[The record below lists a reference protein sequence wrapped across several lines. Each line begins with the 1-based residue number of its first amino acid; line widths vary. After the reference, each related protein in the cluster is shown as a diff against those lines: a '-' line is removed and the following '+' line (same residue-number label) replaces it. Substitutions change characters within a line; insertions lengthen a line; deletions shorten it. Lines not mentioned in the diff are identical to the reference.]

1 MDIRGEYFSLLRQWC
16 DELIRLQLHGT
27 GRPELDGAI
36 ICPACQIIHGRCHD
50 AVYPL
55 MYLADVTGDTKYLD
69 AAKKLFDWAG
79 SLITDDGGFY
89 NDAQSPWQGITVF
102 SANNLCHALKYHSH
116 LLNAE
121 EKSRWEARLSGLGE
135 WLYTNLIPEYDAVI
149 NYDANCA
156 GAMALLGEYFDSDKY
171 RERARFMAH
180 YAARSISEN
189 GLLTGEGKPRGAVTP
204 RGCMAIDIGYNVEES
219 LAALLRYAR
228 IQNDEEIKQKTIAAM
243 RAHLEFMMP
252 DGGWD
257 NSMGTRNFKWS
268 YWGSRTSDGCQ
279 VGYAALGA
287 EIPEFAEAAYRNLLM
302 YKKCSH
308 GGLMYGGPHYMSHGE
323 KACTHHSFCH
333 AAALAAALDSGVA
346 EFERTAIPADNASA
360 IRYWPELDTWKLA
373 AGDFR
378 ATVTGY
384 DFEYMEGGHVS
395 GGVMSMLWHKK
406 TGPVLATGMSD
417 YALKEPTN
425 MQMSLKKSAS
435 ACLAARVDMN
445 IGGRLYSQMYDYGSD
460 ITVKENECGVQVDV
474 SAVPV
479 DIDHCAPAKRTAC
492 QLKYDIQPDS
502 VSIVG
507 WVSPCGAEYAEFV
520 LPVLLEDCEEYSVI
534 DDNTLL
540 LHREG
545 ADVRV
550 EHSGM
555 KSAPR
560 RIFNFSGGFSALELR
575 ISPDSEGCFGASII
589 I

>member
-1 MDIRGEYFSLLRQWC
+1 MKEAYFSLLKQWC
-16 DELIRLQLHGT
+16 DELIKLQLSGT
-27 GRPELDGAI
+27 GRNELDGAI

-55 MYLADVTGDTKYLD
+55 LYLADVTGEEKYLS
-69 AAKKLFDWAG
+69 AAKALFDWAE
-79 SLITDDGGFY
+79 SLIVDDKGFY

-116 LLNAE
+116 LLSPE
-121 EKSRWEARLSGLGE
+121 EKTRWEDRLRGLAE
-135 WLYTNLIPEYDAVI
+135 WLYNVLVPEYDTVV

-156 GAMALLGEYFDSDKY
+156 GAMALLGEYFDCEKY
-171 RERARFMAH
+171 RERARFMAR
-180 YAARSISEN
+180 YTIQFLSEN

-204 RGCMAIDIGYNVEES
+204 RGCMAVDIGYNVEES
-219 LAALLRYAR
+219 LAALLRYAK
-228 IQNDEEIKQKTIAAM
+228 IQHDDEIKEKTVAAM

-257 NSMGTRNFKWS
+257 NSFGTRNFKWS

-279 VGYAALGA
+279 TGYAVLGS
-287 EIPEFAEAAYRNLLM
+287 EIPEFAEAAYRNLEL
-302 YKKCSH
+302 YAKCSH
-308 GGLMYGGPHYMSHGE
+308 GGMMYGGPHYKAHGE

-333 AAALAAALDSGVA
+333 AAALAFALDNGIETS
-346 EFERTAIPADNASA
+346 ERCEIPADNPPAV
-360 IRYWPELDTWKLA
+360 RYWPELDTWKLA

-384 DFEYMEGGHVS
+384 DFNYMEGGHVS

-425 MQMSLKKSAS
+425 MQMSLRKSS
-435 ACLAARVDMN
+435 VACLAARLDLS
-445 IGGRLYSQMYDYGSD
+445 IGGKRYSQMYDYGSD
-460 ITVKENECGVQVDV
+460 ISVKEAGGGVTVDV
-474 SAVPV
+474 SATPV
-479 DIDHCAPAKRTAC
+479 DINHQPPVRRAAC
-492 QLKYDIQPDS
+492 QLRYDITEEG

-507 WVSPCGAEYAEFV
+507 WVSPVAAKEAEFV
-520 LPVLLEDCEEYSVI
+520 LPVILS
-534 DDNTLL
+534 DDEAYEFDGERSLL
-540 LHREG
+540 LRREG

-550 EHSGM
+550 NFSSIKAE
-555 KSAPR
+555 PR

-575 ISPDSEGCFGASII
+575 IAPDADGNFGAVII